1 MCESVS
7 IKERLAKEECMKRV
21 KEFQLGMKQIVSLVS
36 DATDGD
42 DETRRKKL
50 YSCIFDLNSKLC

>member
-1 MCESVS
+1 
-7 IKERLAKEECMKRV
+7 MKRV